1 MMKVGI
7 IGAGLVGST
16 TAYALINQGI
26 GREIVLV
33 DLDKERS
40 EAEANDLRHAVPFTN
55 PLLVHSGEYEDLAG
69 ARVVVISAGVSQKP
83 DETRLELLSRNAAVF
98 QTIIPKVLDA
108 APDAILLIATNPV
121 DIMTHLAAKYAAAYG
136 VPSNRV
142 IGTGTTL
149 DTARFRSLLG
159 QHLGVDS
166 AHVHA
171 YVLGEHG
178 DSEVVP
184 FSPVTIGNIPLEAFC
199 EQWQICL
206 DDTDKDRIENQ
217 VRNAAYQIIQGKG
230 ATYYGVG
237 SAIAKIV
244 GVILGNQRA
253 ILTVCTPQ
261 AEVAGVKDV
270 TLSLPQLV
278 GGSGA
283 IKPLLVPLTEIEQEQ
298 LKESA
303 ATIRAAID
311 SLEANHEA
319 Q

>member
-1 MMKVGI
+1 MKVGI

-16 TAYALINQGI
+16 AAYALINQGI

-33 DLDKERS
+33 DLDNERS
-40 EAEANDLRHAVPFTN
+40 AAEANDLRHAVPFAH
-55 PLLVHSGEYEDLAG
+55 PLLVQSGGYEDLAG
-69 ARVVVISAGVSQKP
+69 ARIVIISAGVSQKP
-83 DETRLELLSRNAAVF
+83 GETRLELLSRNADVF
-98 QTIIPKVLDA
+98 QKIIPRVLEA
-108 APDAILLIATNPV
+108 APETILLIATNPV
-121 DIMTHLAAKYAAAYG
+121 DIMTHIAAKYAAAYG

-184 FSPVTIGNIPLEAFC
+184 FSPVTIGNIPLDDFC
-199 EQWQICL
+199 EQWEICL
-206 DDTDKDRIENQ
+206 DEDDKQRIDLQ
-217 VRNAAYQIIQGKG
+217 VRNAAYEIIQGKG

-244 GVILGNQRA
+244 GVILGDQRA

-261 AEVAGVKDV
+261 KEIAGVKNV
-270 TLSLPQLV
+270 TLSLPQLI
-278 GGSGA
+278 GGDGV
-283 IKPLLVPLTEIEQEQ
+283 IKPLLVPLTDTEREQ
-298 LKESA
+298 LERSA
-303 ATIRAAID
+303 AIIRDAIE
-311 SLEANHEA
+311 SLESSH
-319 Q
+319 QFQ